1 MKKLISALGALAV
14 MTSVLSGGITDV
26 QENETYVTVNAAV
39 TSAEVTDPDLTADAI
54 KKMDDLQWICTVL
67 SGFLKYD
74 ETDSFTVGMETFA
87 KVNDPRFTSLEDF
100 NTLIKN
106 TCTGDVRDFFL
117 ENTSRHFKTKDGV
130 LYTSTGAKGAEI
142 FDTDKGIVITMTSD
156 KSFNA
161 VSNSYNHIW
170 GGSRVKFILEDGK
183 WLINGYD
190 FDYYGNIT
198 DKEVL
203 GDAAV
208 AEMCEVQRL
217 MALFAGNVECDEND
231 TITIDGETYEKVTKN
246 NSYNSIQYIKDRIDE
261 ASTGELRKWLNDDCD
276 YEFVEKD
283 GELYKRYGA
292 RGSVIFNLDEGVTI
306 TDIVNGTYTAT
317 TIGSNELFGY
327 GRISMKLSDDD
338 RWCVESFEY
347 GEFGNEEESK
357 EHPPVRIP
365 AETTVTTEVTTAAI
379 TSEST
384 QTVTEA
390 SQAVSSEPAQTTV
403 SEASQTVTEAAPVST
418 EASQTAAEG
427 TAEPAK
433 TENAVTEQKKYT
445 AEQIRDMAIVHYEKK
460 TGKHPASAYV
470 TENVHGVVT
479 VALQDENGEVLDVY
493 TINPVNGIGECE
505 NGSCIVDLPLTGN
518 NSPKKLGAAAAA
530 LALTAAG
537 AFAAFKSGV
546 LRRK

>member
-14 MTSVLSGGITDV
+14 ITSVLTADV
-26 QENETYVTVNAAV
+26 INVSENEAYVTVKAAV
-39 TSAEVTDPDLTADAI
+39 TSENTDLSATAIEKMNDLEKI
-54 KKMDDLQWICTVL
+54 RVSL

-74 ETDSFTVGMETFA
+74 SDESIQSESGNYFL
-87 KVNDPRFTSLEDF
+87 VNDPSFTTAADF
-100 NTLIKN
+100 KKLIEN
-106 TCTGDVRDFFL
+106 TCTGDLKDSFL
-117 ENTSRHFKTKDGV
+117 KQTEWIFIEKDGKTYV
-130 LYTSTGAKGAEI
+130 HEGGKGAEG
-142 FDTDKGIVITMTSD
+142 FDTGKGVTIIQASETSF
-156 KSFNA
+156 SAVTNEFNYVNGA
-161 VSNSYNHIW
+161 T
-170 GGSRVKFILEDGK
+170 RAKFVLEDGN
-183 WLINGYD
+183 WLIKEYD
-190 FDYYGNIT
+190 FDIFGNIT
-198 DKEVL
+198 DKEAL
-203 GDAAV
+203 SSAARV
-208 AEMCEVQRL
+208 KMREVQRL
-217 MALFAGNVECDEND
+217 MAIFAGNVERDENV
-231 TITIDGETYEKVTKN
+231 TITIDGETYEKVTEN
-246 NSYNSIQYIKDRIDE
+246 YSFNSIQDIKERIDE
-261 ASTGELRKWLNDDCD
+261 VSTGELRKWLNDNCD

-306 TDIVNGTYTAT
+306 TDIINGTYTAT
-317 TIGSNELFGY
+317 TIGSNDLFGY

-384 QTVTEA
+384 QSVTEATQAVSSEPTPTVTEA
-390 SQAVSSEPAQTTV
+390 SQ
-403 SEASQTVTEAAPVST
+403 TVTSAAPVST
-418 EASQTAAEG
+418 EASQTAAEV

-479 VALQDENGEVLDVY
+479 VALQDENGETLDVY
-493 TINPVNGIGECE
+493 TINPVNGIGECN
-505 NGSCIVDLPLTGN
+505 NGNCIVDLPLTGN

-546 LRRK
+546 LKRK

>member
-14 MTSVLSGGITDV
+14 MTSVLSTGITDV
-26 QENETYVTVNAAV
+26 PENETYVTVNAAV

-67 SGFLKYD
+67 SGFLKFD

-117 ENTSRHFKTKDGV
+117 ENTSHHFKTKDGV
-130 LYTSTGAKGAEI
+130 LYTSTGGKGAEI
-142 FDTDKGIVITMTSD
+142 FDTEKGVVITMTSD
-156 KSFNA
+156 KSFTA
-161 VSNSYNHIW
+161 VSNSYNYIW

-190 FDYYGNIT
+190 FDYYSNLK
-198 DKEVL
+198 DNEFL
-203 GDAAV
+203 AQAASCK
-208 AEMCEVQRL
+208 MREVQRL
-217 MALFAGNVECDEND
+217 MAIFSGNVKRDEND
-231 TITIDGETYEKVTKN
+231 TITIDGETYEKVTEN
-246 NSYNSIQYIKDRIDE
+246 YSFNSIQDIKERIDE
-261 ASTGELRKWLNDDCD
+261 VSTGELRKWLNDNCD

-306 TDIVNGTYTAT
+306 TDIINGTYTAT

-384 QTVTEA
+384 QSVTEA
-390 SQAVSSEPAQTTV
+390 SQAVSSEPAQTVT
-403 SEASQTVTEAAPVST
+403 EASQTVTEAAPVST
-418 EASQTAAEG
+418 EASQTAAEV

-479 VALQDENGEVLDVY
+479 VALQDENGETLDVY
-493 TINPVNGIGECE
+493 TINPVNGIGECN
-505 NGSCIVDLPLTGN
+505 NGNCIVDLPLTGN

-546 LRRK
+546 LKRK

>member
-14 MTSVLSGGITDV
+14 MTSVLSTGITDV
-26 QENETYVTVNAAV
+26 PENETYVTVNAAV

-54 KKMDDLQWICTVL
+54 KKIDNLQWICTVL
-67 SGFLKYD
+67 SGFLKFD
-74 ETDSFTVGMETFA
+74 ETDSFTVGIETFA

-106 TCTGDVRDFFL
+106 TCTGDVRNFFL
-117 ENTSRHFKTKDGV
+117 ENSSHHFKTKDGV

-142 FDTDKGIVITMTSD
+142 FDTEKGVVITMTSD

-161 VSNSYNHIW
+161 VSNSYNHIF
-170 GGSRVKFILEDGK
+170 GGSRVKFILEDDK

-208 AEMCEVQRL
+208 AEMYEVQRL
-217 MALFAGNVECDEND
+217 MAIFAGNVECDAND

-246 NSYNSIQYIKDRIDE
+246 NSFHSIQDILDRIDE
-261 ASTGELRKWLNDDCD
+261 VSTEELRKWLIDNCN

-292 RGSVIFNLDEGVTI
+292 RGSVIFNLEDRVTV
-306 TDIVNGTYTAT
+306 TDIVNGSYTAT
-317 TIGSNELFGY
+317 TIGSNELYGY
-327 GRISMKLSDDD
+327 GRFVMKLTDDD
-338 RWCVESFEY
+338 TWRIASFEY
-347 GEFGNEEESK
+347 GEFDNEEESK

-384 QTVTEA
+384 QSVTEA
-390 SQAVSSEPAQTTV
+390 SQAVSSEPAQTVT
-403 SEASQTVTEAAPVST
+403 EASQTVTEAAPAST
-418 EASQTAAEG
+418 EASQTAAEV

-479 VALQDENGEVLDVY
+479 VALQDENGETLDVY
-493 TINPVNGIGECE
+493 TINPVNGIGECN
-505 NGSCIVDLPLTGN
+505 NGNCIVDLPLTGN
-518 NSPKKLGAAAAA
+518 NSPKKLGAAATA

-546 LRRK
+546 LKRK

>member
-1 MKKLISALGALAV
+1 
-14 MTSVLSGGITDV
+14 
-26 QENETYVTVNAAV
+26 
-39 TSAEVTDPDLTADAI
+39 
-54 KKMDDLQWICTVL
+54 
-67 SGFLKYD
+67 
-74 ETDSFTVGMETFA
+74 
-87 KVNDPRFTSLEDF
+87 
-100 NTLIKN
+100 
-106 TCTGDVRDFFL
+106 
-117 ENTSRHFKTKDGV
+117 
-130 LYTSTGAKGAEI
+130 
-142 FDTDKGIVITMTSD
+142 MTSD
-156 KSFNA
+156 KSFTA
-161 VSNSYNHIW
+161 VSNSYNYIW

-190 FDYYGNIT
+190 FDYYSNLK
-198 DKEVL
+198 DKEFL
-203 GDAAV
+203 AQAASCK
-208 AEMCEVQRL
+208 MREVQRL
-217 MALFAGNVECDEND
+217 MVIFAGNVERDEND
-231 TITIDGETYEKVTKN
+231 TITIDGETYEKVTEN
-246 NSYNSIQYIKDRIDE
+246 YSFNSIQDIKEMIDE
-261 ASTGELRKWLNDDCD
+261 VSTGELRKWLNDNCD

-384 QTVTEA
+384 QSVTEA
-390 SQAVSSEPAQTTV
+390 SQAVSSEPAQTVT
-403 SEASQTVTEAAPVST
+403 EASQTVTEAAPVST
-418 EASQTAAEG
+418 EASQTAAEV

-433 TENAVTEQKKYT
+433 TENAVTKQKKYT
-445 AEQIRDMAIVHYEKK
+445 AEQIRDMAIVNYEKK

-479 VALQDENGEVLDVY
+479 VALQDENGETLDVY
-493 TINPVNGIGECE
+493 TINPVNGIGECN
-505 NGSCIVDLPLTGN
+505 NGNCIVDLPLTGN

-546 LRRK
+546 LKRK

>member
-14 MTSVLSGGITDV
+14 MTSVLSTGITDV
-26 QENETYVTVNAAV
+26 PENETYVTVNAAV

-54 KKMDDLQWICTVL
+54 KKMDNLQWICTVL
-67 SGFLKYD
+67 SGFLKFD

-117 ENTSRHFKTKDGV
+117 ENTSHHFKTKDDV
-130 LYTSTGAKGAEI
+130 LYISTGGKGAEI
-142 FDTDKGIVITMTSD
+142 FDTEKGVVITMTSD
-156 KSFNA
+156 KSFTA
-161 VSNSYNHIW
+161 VSNSYNYIR
-170 GGSRVKFILEDGK
+170 GGSRVKFILEDDK

-208 AEMCEVQRL
+208 AEMYEVQRL
-217 MALFAGNVECDEND
+217 MAIFAGNVECDAND

-246 NSYNSIQYIKDRIDE
+246 NSFHSIQDILDRIDE
-261 ASTGELRKWLNDDCD
+261 VSTEELRKWLIDNCN

-292 RGSVIFNLDEGVTI
+292 RGSVIFNLEDRVTV
-306 TDIVNGTYTAT
+306 TDIVNGSYTAT
-317 TIGSNELFGY
+317 TIGSNELYEY
-327 GRISMKLSDDD
+327 GRFVMKLTDDD
-338 RWCVESFEY
+338 TWRIASFEY
-347 GEFGNEEESK
+347 GEFDNEEESK

-384 QTVTEA
+384 QSVTEA
-390 SQAVSSEPAQTTV
+390 SQAVSSEPAQTVT
-403 SEASQTVTEAAPVST
+403 EASQTVTEAAPVST
-418 EASQTAAEG
+418 EASQTAAEV

-479 VALQDENGEVLDVY
+479 VALQDENGETLDVY
-493 TINPVNGIGECE
+493 TINPVNGIGECN
-505 NGSCIVDLPLTGN
+505 NGNCIVDLPLTGN
-518 NSPKKLGAAAAA
+518 NSPKKLGAAATA

-546 LRRK
+546 LKRK